1 MVTVQSKVL
10 KTSDSSMERLTD
22 VEVGVGVLLGEA
34 GALAVEAAVTCGA
47 VAGAGRGAV
56 RHVTRQ
62 LAAVL
67 PGGTVEIQFGSER
80 LADVNVHVPLDHV
93 I

>member
-1 MVTVQSKVL
+1 MICVVTVQSKVL
-10 KTSDSSMERLTD
+10 ITPYGSVDI
-22 VEVGVGVLLGEA
+22 EVGIGVLLREA

-67 PGGTVEIQFGSER
+67 PGWAVEIQFGGEG
-80 LADVNVHVPLDHV
+80 LAEVNIHVPLDHV

>member
-1 MVTVQSKVL
+1 MVNVQSKVPV
-10 KTSDSSMERLTD
+10 TTYSSVEGLTD
-22 VEVGVGVLLGEA
+22 IEVGVGVLLGDA
-34 GALAVEAAVTCGA
+34 GALAVEAAVRRRT

-62 LAAVL
+62 LTAVL
-67 PGGTVEIQFGSER
+67 PGGTVEIQFGSEG
-80 LADVNVHVPLDHV
+80 LADINVHVPLDQV